1 MAGTDRL
8 RILVVEDE
16 PLVALD
22 LEDILTDLS
31 HDVVGAASSVE
42 QALDFVDNGNPLP
55 DAAIV
60 DANLGGQSA
69 RPVVE
74 TFRANGIRV
83 VVASGYG
90 PTELARLGFD
100 TPSINKPYSIRDVE
114 AALLRIRA
122 GKARSAP
129 GAAD

>member
-42 QALDFVDNGNPLP
+42 QALAFVHNGSPLP

-74 TFRANGIRV
+74 TFRDHGIRV

-90 PTELARLGFD
+90 PAELARLGFD
-100 TPSINKPYSIRDVE
+100 TPSIAKPYSIRDVE
-114 AALLRIRA
+114 TALLRLR
-122 GKARSAP
+122 
-129 GAAD
+129 